1 MDNENVI
8 ENLQNLYKYI
18 YISVNTNNIENYINT
33 NKYPIDKFYF
43 SKLNK
48 TGITDTSI
56 LNDHIKKIKTN
67 VYFTKL
73 LNLKKVSIDFLKKL
87 NVDIDDKEY
96 KNIDSIENLIE
107 LKEHMKTYILP
118 QILLAIDN
126 DDINEYIYE
135 NTSILNKRDNNLNQL
150 LLMSDIDESNIN
162 SLKYYSEEDF
172 KLTDKIEEYILSRSL
187 IIDDIFEGK
196 EILI

>member
-87 NVDIDDKEY
+87 NVDIDNKEY
-96 KNIDSIENLIE
+96 KNIDSIESLIE